1 MRAKKAANLS
11 RPVLSQSDWEKICLA
26 IGAYSHNPEYRE
38 LLDRLE
44 RLAKINGIT
53 QPVARAS

>member
-1 MRAKKAANLS
+1 MRTKEAANLS
-11 RPVLSQSDWEKICLA
+11 RPALSQSDWEKICLA

-44 RLAKINGIT
+44 RVAKINGIT
-53 QPVARAS
+53 HPIARAS